1 MRPSTASKLSRKT
14 SDKLN
19 LSSAQIYRRKKKTLA
34 TLRAVH
40 CSGET
45 AKKDQKPVLDGLW
58 TTLIGTATKTDLHN
72 YISNSNVCMSDV
84 VPGIVSG
91 KIKQYESSESNK
103 VRSIRTLYEGG
114 LLSKIAYTTKRN
126 SSDITKEDPVR
137 KNTKNEFMS
146 GCEIPKVLP
155 YKKLMSVINTIDIG
169 DVRDLESLAKEWSME
184 PVSGVYRPLQ
194 PFLLKLADFYLA
206 LDEKKTC
213 LHWFDGKKGVFRVA
227 VGADGAPFGKDNTE
241 TGNFKYLLFYF
252 VRKRQIFLI
261 TMYHTKK
268 GELS

>member
-1 MRPSTASKLSRKT
+1 MEKDENEPLKKSQRVVRPSTASKLSRKS
-14 SDKLN
+14 SDKLD

-34 TLRAVH
+34 VLRPVH

-45 AKKDQKPVLDGLW
+45 AKNDQKPVLDGLW
-58 TTLIGTATKTDLHN
+58 TTLIGTATKADLN
-72 YISNSNVCMSDV
+72 TYISNSNICMSDV
-84 VPGIVSG
+84 LPGIVNS
-91 KIKQYESSESNK
+91 KIKHYESSESNK

-114 LLSKIAYTTKRN
+114 LLSKTAYTTKRN
-126 SSDITKEDPVR
+126 SSDITKEDPDLAR
-137 KNTKNEFMS
+137 KNTKNEFMP

-155 YKKLMSVINTIDIG
+155 YKKLMSVRNSIDIG
-169 DVRDLESLAKEWSME
+169 DVRDLESLATEWSIE

-194 PFLLKLADFYLA
+194 PFLLKLADFYLT

-241 TGNFKYLLFYF
+241 TGNF
-252 VRKRQIFLI
+252 
-261 TMYHTKK
+261 
-268 GELS
+268 